1 MRFEKGQSGNPGGKP
16 KELKEIQLEARK
28 LSRQALATLDSVCKS
43 GKSEAA
49 RVAAAN
55 AILDRA
61 YGKPPQFFTGDADQF
76 RSVTEMSDEE
86 LMAIASGADGQL
98 RDPRG
103 GNKTVG

>member
-1 MRFEKGQSGNPGGKP
+1 MTFKKGQSGNPGGKP

-28 LSRQALATLDSVCKS
+28 MSFDALKTLETGCKS
-43 GKSEAA
+43 TKSPAAA

-76 RSVTEMSDEE
+76 REVTEMSDEE
-86 LMAIASGADGQL
+86 LLAIVAAGKGKA
-98 RDPRG
+98 
-103 GNKTVG
+103 